1 MLLGAALVAAAAA
14 AAAAKPHIV
23 HVLMDDMGWA
33 EVSSALSQTLI
44 ACHRR
49 RLMKLEGCVQVGYHR
64 NDAGSGEVSTPTLDR
79 IAHDGLRLE
88 RLYVHKICSP
98 TRCALQSGRAPV
110 HVNTQNVLPEVANP
124 RDPVSGYQGIPVN
137 MTGVAQLLA
146 GAGYRTAAVGKWDCV
161 RTSPCPCATFAPAP
175 SPLSLPAA
183 PAPVPTVPAGP
194 LAPLALLEACPPACD
209 RLPQRVLC
217 PRLSC

>member
-1 MLLGAALVAAAAA
+1 M
-14 AAAAKPHIV
+14 
-23 HVLMDDMGWA
+23 
-33 EVSSALSQTLI
+33 
-44 ACHRR
+44 
-49 RLMKLEGCVQVGYHR
+49 QVGYHR

-79 IAHDGLRLE
+79 IAQDGLRLE

-161 RTSPCPCATFAPAP
+161 SPCCP
-175 SPLSLPAA
+175 SDA
-183 PAPVPTVPAGP
+183 
-194 LAPLALLEACPPACD
+194 
-209 RLPQRVLC
+209 LC
-217 PRLSC
+217 PRSCPFPRALVPVPVPVPIQPPAPWLSARCVPPWLCSKRGPVCGRLPSGCSAPSLPC

>member
-1 MLLGAALVAAAAA
+1 M
-14 AAAAKPHIV
+14 
-23 HVLMDDMGWA
+23 
-33 EVSSALSQTLI
+33 
-44 ACHRR
+44 
-49 RLMKLEGCVQVGYHR
+49 GYHR

-79 IAHDGLRLE
+79 IAQDGLRLE

-98 TRCALQSGRAPV
+98 TRCALQTGRAPV

-161 RTSPCPCATFAPAP
+161 RPCCPSDALCPCSCPCPCPCNPQP
-175 SPLSLPAA
+175 SGSCGRHRWLCSKRG
-183 PAPVPTVPAGP
+183 PVCG
-194 LAPLALLEACPPACD
+194 
-209 RLPQRVLC
+209 RLPQRVLF
-217 PRLSC
+217 PRDVLS